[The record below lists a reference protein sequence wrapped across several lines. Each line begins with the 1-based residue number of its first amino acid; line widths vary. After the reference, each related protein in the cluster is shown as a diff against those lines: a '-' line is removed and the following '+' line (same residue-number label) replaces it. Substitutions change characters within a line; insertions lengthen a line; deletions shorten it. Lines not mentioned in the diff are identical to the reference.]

1 MPNFKLIAEGLNVQP
16 LLDKLAA
23 QPELWGRITDRQ
35 NFPGSPHKDTET
47 IYLRWA
53 KDRSLMG
60 GFFDLTQEDHFETIE
75 ALAPECLHLI
85 QTAIAKIMGDV
96 PQWDVN
102 VGRVILTKMKPGGV
116 ITPHVDE
123 GPYADRYDRF
133 HVCLKGVSTFG
144 CGEAVQQMR
153 NGQVWWFNHKL
164 QHSVINHEGDRI
176 HLIIDLIAPEYR
188 KLRGLTFQRER
199 AHELLD
205 EAKPLYEAHYEEIA
219 FYKDIPLIVN
229 EAAYMQA
236 EEAGALRCFT
246 ARYNGELVGYVVYT
260 VKHNPRYSTS
270 LQALQDILF
279 VDKSKRGA
287 LIGKRLIEFSHERLK
302 GEGVQLVIQHSKVR
316 RDLFDSCTKLI
327 AYVKE
332 INEVNRTNGDIGA
345 GQLLGSPLDTL
356 IRDAERDLHVSDVG
370 RLFEILGYDLI
381 DAIHAKRLDR

>member
-16 LLDKLAA
+16 LLDKLDS

-35 NFPGSPHKDTET
+35 NYPGSAHKDTET

-75 ALAPECLHLI
+75 ALAPEVFRLT
-85 QTAIAKIMGDV
+85 QTAIVNITGMV
-96 PQWDVN
+96 PWDTK
-102 VGRVILTKMKPGGV
+102 VGRVILTKMKPNGR

-144 CGEAVQQMR
+144 CGESVQQMKP
-153 NGQVWWFNHKL
+153 GQVWWFNHKL

-188 KLRGLTFQRER
+188 KMRGLTFQRER

-229 EAAYMQA
+229 EALYMQA
-236 EEAGALRCFT
+236 EESGSLRCFT
-246 ARYNGELVGYVVYT
+246 ARYNGELVGYCVFKVGY
-260 VKHNPRYSTS
+260 NPRYSTS
-270 LQALQDILF
+270 LQALQDILY
-279 VDKSKRGA
+279 VDKTKRGA
-287 LIGKRLIEFSHERLK
+287 LIGKRLVEFCHERLK
-302 GEGVQLVIQHSKVR
+302 GEGVQLVMQHSKV
-316 RDLFDSCTKLI
+316 SP
-327 AYVKE
+327 E
-332 INEVNRTNGDIGA
+332 IKA
-345 GQLLGSPLDTL
+345 LL
-356 IRDAERDLHVSDVG
+356 AEMKDRKDVG
-370 RLFEILGYDLI
+370 RLFELLGYDLI
-381 DAIHAKRLDR
+381 DFVHAKRLDR

>member
-16 LLDKLAA
+16 LLDRLAA

-35 NFPGSPHKDTET
+35 HFPGSPHKDTET

-60 GFFDLTQEDHFETIE
+60 GFFDLTQRDHFETIN
-75 ALAPECLHLI
+75 ALSPEIFRLI
-85 QTAIAKIMGDV
+85 QAAIEKIMGDV
-96 PQWDVN
+96 PQWDVT

-116 ITPHVDE
+116 ITEHVDE

-133 HVCLKGVSTFG
+133 HVCMQGVSCFG
-144 CGEAVQQMR
+144 CGDVSQVMKPGE
-153 NGQVWWFNHKL
+153 VWWFNHKL
-164 QHSVINHEGDRI
+164 QHSVFNNQHIDRI

-188 KLRGLTFQRER
+188 KMRGLTFQRER

-205 EAKPLYEAHYEEIA
+205 EARPLYEAHYEEIA

-229 EAAYMQA
+229 ETAYMQA

-279 VDKSKRGA
+279 VDKTKRGA
-287 LIGKRLIEFSHERLK
+287 LIGKRLIEFSYERLK
-302 GEGVQLVIQHSKVR
+302 SEGVQLVIQHCKV
-316 RDLFDSCTKLI
+316 SP
-327 AYVKE
+327 E
-332 INEVNRTNGDIGA
+332 IKA
-345 GQLLGSPLDTL
+345 LLSEMQD
-356 IRDAERDLHVSDVG
+356 RKDVG
-370 RLFEILGYDLI
+370 RLFELLGHDLI
-381 DAIHAKRLDR
+381 DFLYAKRLDR